1 MSLYTLT
8 DNLGNSYQ
16 LTSDDRITSLAASDY
31 FTAID
36 ALERIDYLQLAAAED
51 ELFQWTDWHPEFG
64 LTVNSGP
71 GWQSTESTNLFQT
84 QAHHPHIGSRFLP
97 DRWPQILDAIH
108 RGNLRFVQ
116 VDAAKTSK
124 NENPQDTR
132 SILRVKI
139 RQALLTIVAAE
150 KAEAAH
156 HARRLQQET
165 SVNRGLI
172 YTGAFLTGLWQAGAG
187 FAQWLKEVNDVLNPL
202 QRSLRGVR
210 ATQRALQR
218 NESGE
223 SLLAAYRDEMLIAEK
238 REIVQALGFDPT
250 AITRQ
255 QFQHAIELADLIWED
270 PSLQADLRRFVK
282 DYVSAQHTIEI
293 TEFSGAAAFEVLFTI
308 LLAAVTGGTGLA
320 ASAANLTRYFA
331 RFRKVGE
338 LLVEF
343 GEQVKKSRL
352 LRDRNAPAKQSPGF
366 EDFESIGEMDVSVP
380 VKITP
385 EAQRIKSKTN
395 SSLSSKREIELAK
408 NPGKT
413 PEQIRARDKVARYY
427 MEKNEFTE
435 SQISDAL
442 GNIDGTIVG
451 GIDLNKPLEVVN
463 YPPPEYMY
471 QYVKSHGYPGN
482 WFDPIGSQTP
492 DMLGISGDGRAL
504 KAFKM
509 PKGDGLTSFSKPI
522 LDKWTTP
529 DSPVQTNGGGIQ
541 LLINDTTK
549 ASVNSLNG
557 LI

>member
-1 MSLYTLT
+1 MSFITLT

-16 LTSDDRITSLAASDY
+16 LTSGDRITSLAASDY

-97 DRWPQILDAIH
+97 DRWPQILDAIY

-366 EDFESIGEMDVSVP
+366 EDFESLGEVEIPTGDVSVTHNRKNKP
-380 VKITP
+380 NVS
-385 EAQRIKSKTN
+385 EGKSKIVTEVDYVPSVN
-395 SSLSSKREIELAK
+395 GSSPKVLQARQRQAQMLEDNIGFNISPTAWDAYPTI
-408 NPGKT
+408 GKSGT
-413 PEQIRARDKVARYY
+413 
-427 MEKNEFTE
+427 F
-435 SQISDAL
+435 ISDRK
-442 GNIDGTIVG
+442 GITDIVG
-451 GIDLNKPLEVVN
+451 DFSGQSTLTLNKAKVLQLEEAFGLEKGTLEEGFKIRQVDNIIDRMTRSPMEGNQFFLGPGNHLPGGAPEMVIDSIPTIDTDGVKTLLEVVV
-463 YPPPEYMY
+463 E
-471 QYVKSHGYPGN
+471 
-482 WFDPIGSQTP
+482 
-492 DMLGISGDGRAL
+492 
-504 KAFKM
+504 
-509 PKGDGLTSFSKPI
+509 
-522 LDKWTTP
+522 
-529 DSPVQTNGGGIQ
+529 
-541 LLINDTTK
+541 
-549 ASVNSLNG
+549 
-557 LI
+557 